1 MSIQNKMEKYSVKIK
16 EDIWIEM
23 SDGVKLSA
31 KIWFPILRDSQ
42 PLPAILEFIP
52 YRKGDA
58 SSMRDF
64 VIHHFFAENGYV
76 SIRPDMRGHGDSEGI
91 MEDEYSLRERKDAV
105 EIINWIEKQEWSNG
119 KVGMTG
125 ISWGGIASL
134 QAAINR
140 PKALKAIIPVGASV
154 DRYYDDGAY
163 LVGGY
168 PGQGLG
174 WGAVMFH
181 YCARPPDFDI
191 VGDRWK
197 DMWRDR
203 IEKTPLYAEK
213 WLSHQLRDETW
224 INGSICEDY
233 DKINIPVLAISG
245 WYDCWPN
252 TVIRLLENLSSPV
265 KAISG
270 SWAHVYP
277 HLNDVDHSDSFLNQA
292 LIWWNYWL
300 KDNKSINVLK
310 EPAFKAYIQESHLP
324 NPNETI
330 KNGYW
335 VEEETWPSEN
345 ISLQQFDLLFDLDNN
360 TDNNYAVINSPLSLG
375 LNSGEY
381 MPISGFAEY
390 PQNQKEDD
398 AKSVCFESK
407 VLENDIEILGTS
419 YVNLRLKSNKDLG
432 LIVARF
438 CDVAPDGTSCLIS
451 YGLLNLKLRHGKD
464 KCAPVQPEDF
474 MDITIRMNDTGW
486 RVKKGQKLR
495 LALSTNMWPMAW
507 PMAKDFL
514 ITIDK
519 TASNLQIPSRNSK
532 NTESFKKP
540 SLKIKNKILTQINH
554 QVKKEPSA
562 NRYISKDPGSNEI
575 HYHVSHDGGKV
586 NFLDKKLDFQA
597 KNSQDYYIKDG
608 NSLSAKITYK
618 AEFFLQRNDWLVQSK
633 SFLTVKCDEKYFY
646 LKGNIKT
653 YEGKHLFMEKKWN
666 TRIKRD
672 IY

>member
-1 MSIQNKMEKYSVKIK
+1 
-16 EDIWIEM
+16 
-23 SDGVKLSA
+23 
-31 KIWFPILRDSQ
+31 
-42 PLPAILEFIP
+42 
-52 YRKGDA
+52 
-58 SSMRDF
+58 
-64 VIHHFFAENGYV
+64 
-76 SIRPDMRGHGDSEGI
+76 
-91 MEDEYSLRERKDAV
+91 
-105 EIINWIEKQEWSNG
+105 
-119 KVGMTG
+119 
-125 ISWGGIASL
+125 
-134 QAAINR
+134 
-140 PKALKAIIPVGASV
+140 
-154 DRYYDDGAY
+154 
-163 LVGGY
+163 
-168 PGQGLG
+168 
-174 WGAVMFH
+174 
-181 YCARPPDFDI
+181 
-191 VGDRWK
+191 
-197 DMWRDR
+197 MWRDR

-438 CDVAPDGTSCLIS
+438 CDVAPDGISCPYQLWFI
-451 YGLLNLKLRHGKD
+451 K
-464 KCAPVQPEDF
+464 
-474 MDITIRMNDTGW
+474 
-486 RVKKGQKLR
+486 
-495 LALSTNMWPMAW
+495 
-507 PMAKDFL
+507 
-514 ITIDK
+514 
-519 TASNLQIPSRNSK
+519 
-532 NTESFKKP
+532 
-540 SLKIKNKILTQINH
+540 LKIA
-554 QVKKEPSA
+554 S
-562 NRYISKDPGSNEI
+562 
-575 HYHVSHDGGKV
+575 
-586 NFLDKKLDFQA
+586 
-597 KNSQDYYIKDG
+597 
-608 NSLSAKITYK
+608 
-618 AEFFLQRNDWLVQSK
+618 W
-633 SFLTVKCDEKYFY
+633 
-646 LKGNIKT
+646 
-653 YEGKHLFMEKKWN
+653 
-666 TRIKRD
+666 
-672 IY
+672 